1 MAEIFK
7 EPKVEDT
14 SVVRDETYM
23 KWLVRNTSPKAK
35 YSRALLNKNISKI
48 PDEWIDKLLKDLEN
62 RWSSAFFELIVA
74 RVIQVLGASVTVE
87 KEQAGKNPD
96 FIADFQNHKLTIE
109 ATSTVTDSDFRE
121 FTKRNEDLIRR
132 IEEATP
138 ENWSFIVNDLPRIG
152 YNDSKKEFRI
162 AISEL
167 MASISE
173 SKIKEGDFIKLER
186 ELSNGIISLDLF
198 YKTYKAK
205 RLTGAMDS
213 ETYAFTDRI
222 AKSMSDK
229 RKRKQ
234 AKSSDFPVILA
245 INLDGMKGSY
255 EDFDVSLFGHS
266 WENIS
271 YNTIGFDADG
281 IFTTRIDK
289 TKKPTY
295 AGILA
300 FFNVG
305 LWGWSEDPILYLNPS
320 FDEKLPDDLLNL
332 RVRHYD
338 IEKNNIFDKPKTYSF
353 NEIWK
358 VDF

>member
-1 MAEIFK
+1 MSEIFK
-7 EPKVEDT
+7 EPKVEDI

-23 KWLVRNTSPKAK
+23 NWLVRNTSPKAK
-35 YSRALLNKNISKI
+35 YSRAILNKNISKI
-48 PDEWIDKLLKDLEN
+48 PNEWIDKLLKDLKN

-87 KEQAGKNPD
+87 EEQAGRNPD
-96 FIADFQNHKLTIE
+96 FIADFQNYELTIE

-121 FTKRNEDLIRR
+121 FTKRNEGLIRI

-138 ENWSFIVNDLPRIG
+138 ENWSFIVNDLPKIG
-152 YNDSKKEFRI
+152 YSDSKKEFRS

-167 MASISE
+167 MTSLSE
-173 SKIKEGDFIKLER
+173 SKVNEGDFIKLER
-186 ELSNGIISLDLF
+186 DLSSGKISLDLF
-198 YKTYKAK
+198 YKTCKVK
-205 RLTGAMDS
+205 RLTGAMYG
-213 ETYAFTDRI
+213 ETYTFTDRI
-222 AKSMSDK
+222 AKSMNDK

-234 AKSSDFPVILA
+234 AKNSAFPVILA

-271 YNTIGFDADG
+271 YNTIGFNADG

-289 TKKPTY
+289 TRKPMY
-295 AGILA
+295 AGVLA

-305 LWGWSEDPILYLNPS
+305 LWGWSEEPILYLNPS
-320 FDEKLPDDLLNL
+320 FDEKLPDDLLKL

-338 IEKNNIFDKPKTYSF
+338 IEKNNIFDKPKNYSF
-353 NEIWK
+353 DEIWK